1 VDAVISDIKSAS
13 FNFKTLRI
21 EAHDYTI
28 VLQENGIHCCRRRFS
43 RGEHSPARNGK
54 VRLRFVRAP
63 AALNRQLKS
72 FDREAWRWLR
82 PSMRSRGR
90 CPRTTP
96 RPTFTITRS
105 TRSGSGTVSRP
116 SLAFGLRL
124 AQKFWMSAVEAA
136 PPRRP
141 IGICTSRRRVVHP
154 STGPPNLML
163 N

>member
-1 VDAVISDIKSAS
+1 MATPVDAK
-13 FNFKTLRI
+13 
-21 EAHDYTI
+21 
-28 VLQENGIHCCRRRFS
+28 Q
-43 RGEHSPARNGK
+43 
-54 VRLRFVRAP
+54 RAMSTYN
-63 AALNRQLKS
+63 AAA
-72 FDREAWRWLR
+72 D
-82 PSMRSRGR
+82 
-90 CPRTTP
+90 
-96 RPTFTITRS
+96 FTITRS